1 MKIACVIGVR
11 PEFIQAEPVINNLR
25 KHDVILVH
33 TGQHYDYELSKVFF
47 NELDIPEP
55 NYHLD
60 VGSGLHGHQTGEMLK
75 RIEDVFIK
83 EEPDSVLVFGDTNT
97 TLAGALAAVKQQ
109 IPLAH
114 VEAGLRSFDR
124 RMPEEINRVVVDHVS
139 NMLFAP
145 TNTAVINLSKEGIS
159 EYVYNTGDVMYDSL
173 LQKTDS
179 IKNNRDILEEY
190 HLQSKNYFLMT
201 LHRSENTKSFQNL
214 KNILLA
220 INESGEQFIFPIHPR
235 TKKFIEKYS
244 MSSLL
249 DKMDN
254 IRIIE
259 PLGYLNFLRILYGA
273 RKVLTDSGGIQ
284 KQAFMLGIPCIT
296 LRENTEWVETVEMGW
311 NILVG
316 TDKEKIKKMINI
328 FSPQGERSRAYGD
341 GSASKKISEI
351 LTTMADEKKGARK
364 KDDVEKC

>member
-47 NELDIPEP
+47 NELDLPEP
-55 NYHLD
+55 NYHLN
-60 VGSGLHGHQTGEMLK
+60 VGSGLHGHQTGDMLK
-75 RIEDVFIK
+75 GIEDVFVK

-97 TLAGALAAVKQQ
+97 TLAGALAAVKLQ

-145 TNTAVINLSKEGIS
+145 TNTAIINLLKEGIS
-159 EYVYNTGDVMYDSL
+159 EDVYNTGDVMYDSL

-179 IKNNRDILEEY
+179 IKNNRDILDEY

-201 LHRSENTKSFQNL
+201 LHRSENTESFQNL
-214 KNILLA
+214 LNILLA

-259 PLGYLNFLRILYGA
+259 PLGYLDFLRILYGA

-341 GSASKKISEI
+341 GNASKKISEI
-351 LTTMADEKKGARK
+351 LTTMADEKKGGQK
-364 KDDVEKC
+364 KDGVEKF